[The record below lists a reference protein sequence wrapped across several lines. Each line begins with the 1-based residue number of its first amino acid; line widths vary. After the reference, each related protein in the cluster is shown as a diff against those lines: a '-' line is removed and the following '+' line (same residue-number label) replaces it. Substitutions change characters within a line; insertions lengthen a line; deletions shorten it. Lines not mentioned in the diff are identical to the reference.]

1 MKVFAFDKVLVA
13 ALIISLAA
21 IPLWAAAAGEE
32 QPAAAAAA
40 PGEPQYGGTLTVV
53 TFKAHDE
60 TVRWDATLGKYQ
72 TNTFQSPFAESL
84 LAGCILSLWYRNRNP
99 LPETRDSVMW

>member
-1 MKVFAFDKVLVA
+1 MRIFAFEKVIVA
-13 ALIISLAA
+13 ALLLSLAA
-21 IPLWAAAAGEE
+21 MPLWAAAAGEE

-84 LAGCILSLWYRNRNP
+84 LAGDVDTYGPRGSNEYP
-99 LPETRDSVMW
+99 